1 MPFIERKEEKK
12 KKERINKGDI
22 VKVQIT
28 KSLSTK
34 PRSAGFFFL
43 CASFDMPFPILVHP
57 CGSTTWT
64 WFFVNIVKLTANS
77 CAAFELGINY
87 WTFKNKLKAIRG
99 AGGN

>member
-12 KKERINKGDI
+12 KERKNKQGWHR
-22 VKVQIT
+22 KST
-28 KSLSTK
+28 NNKSLSTK

-43 CASFDMPFPILVHP
+43 CASFDMPLPILVHP

>member
-34 PRSAGFFFL
+34 PWSAGFFP
-43 CASFDMPFPILVHP
+43 CVRPFTCHSP
-57 CGSTTWT
+57 
-64 WFFVNIVKLTANS
+64 
-77 CAAFELGINY
+77 Y
-87 WTFKNKLKAIRG
+87 
-99 AGGN
+99 

>member
-1 MPFIERKEEKK
+1 MKEKKKRK

-28 KSLSTK
+28 KAYQQSH
-34 PRSAGFFFL
+34 GVQVFFFL
-43 CASFDMPFPILVHP
+43 CASFDMPLPILVHP

>member
-1 MPFIERKEEKK
+1 MKE
-12 KKERINKGDI
+12 KKERKNKQGWHR
-22 VKVQIT
+22 KST
-28 KSLSTK
+28 NNKSLSTK

-43 CASFDMPFPILVHP
+43 CASFDMPLPILVHP